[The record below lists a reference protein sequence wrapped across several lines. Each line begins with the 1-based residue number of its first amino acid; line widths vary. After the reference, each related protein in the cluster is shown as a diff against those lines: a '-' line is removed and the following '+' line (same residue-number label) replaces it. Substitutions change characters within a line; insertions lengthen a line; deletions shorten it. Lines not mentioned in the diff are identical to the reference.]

1 LPSNIRL
8 SAAIKRWCGHR
19 ILLALFVFFA
29 DPVFAQ
35 DKPAP
40 VIDPTENVKNLQAAA
55 DKRQDDLRSLQASID
70 ALRYAH
76 IQELMTL
83 RAEYEAQLRIAEAKR
98 IDAIRLI
105 DTTAVS
111 VQNERAVA
119 TATTLAKTVQD
130 SAQVLSVQVT
140 KSADDLRTLVATTAA
155 ESSRS
160 LQQQFAAITTRLSA
174 LEQGSVNTSG
184 VGAGRSDVVGW
195 AVGGLMLLIAL
206 GTLGLNAVRK
216 TAK

>member
-1 LPSNIRL
+1 MKSWLV
-8 SAAIKRWCGHR
+8 
-19 ILLALFVFFA
+19 LALLIA
-29 DPVFAQ
+29 G
-35 DKPAP
+35 PA
-40 VIDPTENVKNLQAAA
+40 VAEERQIVDPTENVKNLQAAG
-55 DKRQDDLRSLQASID
+55 DKRQDDLRALQASIE
-70 ALRYAH
+70 ALRYTH

-83 RAEYEAQLRIAEAKR
+83 RAEYEAQLRLAEAKR

-195 AVGGLMLLIAL
+195 VQSGLILVVMIGGLAL
-206 GTLGLNAVRK
+206 AFSRRPGK
-216 TAK
+216 

>member
-1 LPSNIRL
+1 MKWTAAALVTAAL
-8 SAAIKRWCGHR
+8 LQVHSAA
-19 ILLALFVFFA
+19 AEE
-29 DPVFAQ
+29 
-35 DKPAP
+35 KPA
-40 VIDPTENVKNLQAAA
+40 VDPSENVKALNDAAN
-55 DKRQDDLRSLQASID
+55 KRQDDLRGLQASIE
-70 ALRYAH
+70 ALRYAQL
-76 IQELMTL
+76 QEIMAL
-83 RAEYEAQLRIAEAKR
+83 RSDYETQLRVAEAKR
-98 IDAIRLI
+98 IDAIRLV
-105 DTTAVS
+105 DTTAVA

-174 LEQGSVNTSG
+174 LESNSVNTSG

-195 AVGGLMLLIAL
+195 AVGGIMMLIAL
-206 GTLGLNAVRK
+206 GTLGLNMTRK

>member
-1 LPSNIRL
+1 VKAWP
-8 SAAIKRWCGHR
+8 
-19 ILLALFVFFA
+19 ILFLLIAGPAL
-29 DPVFAQ
+29 AQ
-35 DKPAP
+35 DASSPSP
-40 VIDPTENVKNLQAAA
+40 SRPGLSGIDPSENVKALSEAAN
-55 DKRQDDLRSLQASID
+55 KRQDDLRALQASIETLRYSHLQEIM
-70 ALRYAH
+70 ALRSD
-76 IQELMTL
+76 
-83 RAEYEAQLRIAEAKR
+83 YETQLRIAEAKR
-98 IDAIRLI
+98 IDAIRLV
-105 DTTAVS
+105 DTTAVA

-174 LEQGSVNTSG
+174 LESNSVNTSG
-184 VGAGRSDVVGW
+184 VGSGRSDVVGW
-195 AVGGLMLLIAL
+195 AVGALMLLIAI
-206 GTLGLNAVRK
+206 GTLGMNMMRK